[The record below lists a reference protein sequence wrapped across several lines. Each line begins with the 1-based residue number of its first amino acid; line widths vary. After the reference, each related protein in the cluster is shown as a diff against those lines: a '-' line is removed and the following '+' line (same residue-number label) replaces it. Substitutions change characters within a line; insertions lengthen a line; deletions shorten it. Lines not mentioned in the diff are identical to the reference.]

1 MAPHGPWVFLLIAIV
16 TPPNFAAEKKS
27 KSTVVG
33 SKRWFTTPWQK
44 SLNVTY
50 ANILRN
56 MSGPWQFMT
65 NGTIYLHSSSIKYTN
80 VTCIQAKTVEKNE
93 TARTFTHEVNV
104 GMEYN
109 GNKNCV
115 VIEDTLASCSVT
127 KCDACKNGVALHRVY
142 FTYKRF
148 EGSRGDTYY
157 VTNYTFLLTTRHC
170 AVVVKNKQKLNEAAV
185 QTMELWV
192 NNRFSKNIMPCEA
205 QFREVCNCARNRTCS
220 LNIVPGKM
228 RIFKNI
234 QVRFRDS
241 ELREVL
247 ATRNR
252 TSCFPRSFLFTSRH

>member
-16 TPPNFAAEKKS
+16 TPPNFAAEKKQFFSSAYISNKAVGDPACQQGPGEPACFARPSPGSRQASEALNLRPHPLSQIPCSFMPMDLAYGQES

-109 GNKNCV
+109 GNKNCTD
-115 VIEDTLASCSVT
+115 EYGGVT
-127 KCDACKNGVALHRVY
+127 ARKSAQAIRL
-142 FTYKRF
+142 
-148 EGSRGDTYY
+148 
-157 VTNYTFLLTTRHC
+157 VTQR
-170 AVVVKNKQKLNEAAV
+170 
-185 QTMELWV
+185 
-192 NNRFSKNIMPCEA
+192 
-205 QFREVCNCARNRTCS
+205 
-220 LNIVPGKM
+220 
-228 RIFKNI
+228 
-234 QVRFRDS
+234 
-241 ELREVL
+241 
-247 ATRNR
+247 
-252 TSCFPRSFLFTSRH
+252 

>member
-16 TPPNFAAEKKS
+16 TPPNFAAEKKQFFSSAYISNKAVGDPACQQGPGEPACFARPSPGSRQASEALNLRPHPLSQIPCSFMPMDLAYGQES

-109 GNKNCV
+109 GNKNC
-115 VIEDTLASCSVT
+115 
-127 KCDACKNGVALHRVY
+127 
-142 FTYKRF
+142 
-148 EGSRGDTYY
+148 
-157 VTNYTFLLTTRHC
+157 
-170 AVVVKNKQKLNEAAV
+170 
-185 QTMELWV
+185 
-192 NNRFSKNIMPCEA
+192 
-205 QFREVCNCARNRTCS
+205 S